1 MKFFRLETKSWF
13 LGRLWSQGATTS
25 IKAREEEEAIR
36 EAGLTGMT
44 GGSSPSSLGSWNPHF
59 DDTPPPEHVS
69 KPMHWTWA
77 YLDHGGGSKPVVLNL
92 WVTTPV
98 GDSNDP
104 FTRVTHQISCVS
116 DIYLTIHNSS
126 KN

>member
-25 IKAREEEEAIR
+25 IKTREEEEAIR

-59 DDTPPPEHVS
+59 DDTPPRTCVQAH
-69 KPMHWTWA
+69 A
-77 YLDHGGGSKPVVLNL
+77 LDLGIPRPWWRL
-92 WVTTPV
+92 
-98 GDSNDP
+98 
-104 FTRVTHQISCVS
+104 
-116 DIYLTIHNSS
+116 
-126 KN
+126 